1 MTSFVKGNSGLERA
15 DQAKIRN
22 FVDACAAADALANG
36 ELGPNDLFTTVSAEG
51 ITEDIEAVINCLV
64 SITPNTASP
73 TNMLVTQA
81 DIGGGS
87 VMDCIAA
94 LNTCTCCLRD
104 DVDALTTNKAD
115 VSTVNQLGARVGV
128 NETNITGLQTSKV
141 SCTDYTTNCTCTN
154 NRLTSLETNALT
166 AANFSLS
173 GTTLTITV

>member
-81 DIGGGS
+81 EIGGGGI
-87 VMDCIAA
+87 MDRITA
-94 LNTCTCCLRD
+94 LDTCTSQLRT
-104 DVDALTTNKAD
+104 DVDTLDSCKAD
-115 VSTVNQLGARVGV
+115 TSLVNQLGSRVGV
-128 NETNITGLQTSKV
+128 NETNISGLQTSKV
-141 SCTDYTTNCTCTN
+141 DCSDYTTNCTCTN
-154 NRLTSLETNALT
+154 NRLTALETNALT